1 MAGKPTRQTVKAMR
15 LVLANM
21 TPYAAAQ
28 RVAIAPATLYRS
40 SLYKKWKRGEL
51 AELKKELAQIE
62 AYYRER

>member
-1 MAGKPTRQTVKAMR
+1 MR

-40 SLYKKWKRGEL
+40 SLYKMWKRGEL

-62 AYYRER
+62 AYYREG